1 MNLIGE
7 NFADNPTGS
16 MKPADMITSKVP
28 LERVVEDGIKELIK
42 NKEKHVKVLV
52 EI

>member
-1 MNLIGE
+1 MAPG
-7 NFADNPTGS
+7 
-16 MKPADMITSKVP
+16 DMITSKVP
-28 LERVVEDGIKELIK
+28 LEKVVEDGIKELIK

>member
-1 MNLIGE
+1 MAPG
-7 NFADNPTGS
+7 
-16 MKPADMITSKVP
+16 DMITSKIS
-28 LERVVEDGIKELIK
+28 LENVVENGIKELIK

>member
-1 MNLIGE
+1 MIPNEDRKHSLSLGKM
-7 NFADNPTGS
+7 DPG
-16 MKPADMITSKVP
+16 DMITSKVA
-28 LERVVEDGIKELIK
+28 LENVVEDGIKELIK